1 MVNYK
6 KHNIEILIRFVF
18 QLVILRIQQSRV
30 RGRFCL
36 VGCFDS
42 KLMISVPYLLFFC
55 CIGPILRGFPLVKTK
70 TTYFVLQSSLGFTMP
85 RLSICPLLL
94 LRYRE
99 VYWEWGTFTLDCV
112 NCLELV
118 LRRNANYIERLIN
131 LLKFSPNL
139 ETLLSDREK

>member
-42 KLMISVPYLLFFC
+42 KLMIYAPYLLFFC
-55 CIGPILRGFPLVKTK
+55 CIGPILTWIPFGEDKNHLLCPAIFIGLHNAKALNLSTLVVKIQRSLLGVGHIYVGQCELFGVGTK
-70 TTYFVLQSSLGFTMP
+70 TQRQLYRKVDQLTEVLTKS
-85 RLSICPLLL
+85 
-94 LRYRE
+94 
-99 VYWEWGTFTLDCV
+99 
-112 NCLELV
+112 
-118 LRRNANYIERLIN
+118 
-131 LLKFSPNL
+131 
-139 ETLLSDREK
+139 